1 MSGQFPRVSIGMPVY
16 NGERYI
22 EQAIESILAQT
33 FSDFELI
40 ISDNASTD
48 RTADIC
54 RSYAERDRRIRYCR
68 NETNIGYGR
77 NQNLVIELSSGEYFL
92 CAHHDDVRAPQCLE
106 RCIEILEKNPSVV
119 LCYTYT
125 RDIDER
131 GQPLPRTD
139 PPLNLHVL
147 KPRDR
152 FRDIIR
158 MDHICEPDF
167 GLIRSS
173 VLKKTGLHGY
183 YADSDRVFLAELA
196 LYGPFHRIP
205 EYLFFRRAHVLQ
217 STAQCSD
224 RQSRT
229 RWYDPSKIGEIVF
242 PHFREFREYLRIIGR
257 VPIPLAEKLHCYA
270 SMVKWVLV
278 NRRRLSDDLT
288 VATKDV
294 LRPFVKALV
303 VR

>member
-1 MSGQFPRVSIGMPVY
+1 MGGQFPRVSIGMPVY

-54 RSYAERDRRIRYCR
+54 RIHAVRDRRIRYSR

-77 NQNLVIELSSGEYFL
+77 NQNLVAELSSGEYFMW
-92 CAHHDDVRAPQCLE
+92 AHHDDVRDPQCLE
-106 RCIEILEKNPSVV
+106 RCVEILQMNPSIV

-125 RDIDER
+125 RDIDET
-131 GQPLPRTD
+131 GQLLPRVD
-139 PPLNLHVL
+139 PPLNLHSVRA
-147 KPRDR
+147 RDR

-167 GLIRSS
+167 GLIRTSI
-173 VLKKTGLHGY
+173 LKKTGLHGH

-205 EYLFFRRAHVLQ
+205 EYLFFRRAHALQ
-217 STAQCSD
+217 STAQHSD
-224 RQSRT
+224 RQGRT
-229 RWYDPSKIGEIVF
+229 RWFDPTKLGKLVF
-242 PHFREFREYLRIIGR
+242 PHFRQFREYLCVIGR
-257 VPIPLAEKLHCYA
+257 VPLPWNEKVDCYA
-270 SMVKWVLV
+270 SMMKWVHT
-278 NRRRLSDDLT
+278 NHRRLSADLT

-303 VR
+303 N